1 MRIDLELGRDGD
13 VISELYALTAEYPMH
28 EKLSEYLI
36 TALHNHGWPADALRA
51 YNNIRSAML
60 DQLGME
66 PGTALQKLQRTV
78 LCRGRYPQPSA
89 GQPKCARFVRRVRVP
104 VGC

>member
-1 MRIDLELGRDGD
+1 MNLPSRSTSPSPLDGRPACWPADFSATTM
-13 VISELYALTAEYPMH
+13 VT
-28 EKLSEYLI
+28 
-36 TALHNHGWPADALRA
+36 PADALRA

-78 LCRGRYPQPSA
+78 LCREGIRGRA
-89 GQPKCARFVRRVRVP
+89 LGNRNAP
-104 VGC
+104 VS

>member
-1 MRIDLELGRDGD
+1 
-13 VISELYALTAEYPMH
+13 MH

-36 TALHNHGWPADALRA
+36 VALRNKVTPADALRA

-66 PGTALQKLQRTV
+66 PGTALQKLQRIV
-78 LCRGRYPQPSA
+78 LCREGIRGRALGNRNPPAS
-89 GQPKCARFVRRVRVP
+89 
-104 VGC
+104 

>member
-28 EKLSEYLI
+28 EKLSESLI
-36 TALHNHGWPADALRA
+36 TALHNHGRPADALRA

-78 LCRGRYPQPSA
+78 LCREGIRGRA
-89 GQPKCARFVRRVRVP
+89 LGNRNAP
-104 VGC
+104 VS